1 MDSVEARDALSRKK
15 IAYRFLYTVFF
26 VVLLEILK
34 LIIQLTVVFQY
45 TFLFITKDY
54 NEPVRKFSNKVAVYA
69 YRVMRYV
76 TLCENARP
84 FPFSDFPPEMDQTDP
99 EALFD

>member
-15 IAYRFLYTVFF
+15 IAFRFLYTVFF

-45 TFLFITKDY
+45 TFLFITTDY

-84 FPFSDFPPEMDQTDP
+84 FPFSDFPPEMDQKDS

>member
-1 MDSVEARDALSRKK
+1 MESVQATEVLSRKK
-15 IAYRFLYTVFF
+15 IAFRFLYTVFF
-26 VVLLEILK
+26 VIVLEILK

-45 TFLFITKDY
+45 AFLFITTDT

-76 TLCENARP
+76 TLAENGRP
-84 FPFSDFPPEMDQTDP
+84 FPFTDFPPEMDQPDAK
-99 EALFD
+99 ALFD